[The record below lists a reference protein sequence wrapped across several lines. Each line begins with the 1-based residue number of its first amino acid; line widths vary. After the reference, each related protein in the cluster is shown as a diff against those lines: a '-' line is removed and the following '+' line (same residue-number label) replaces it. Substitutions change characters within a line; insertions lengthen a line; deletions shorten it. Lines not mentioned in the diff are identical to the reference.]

1 MSSLIAIDEKLFLF
15 LNGLHTPIVDTIM
28 VLFSAPLT
36 WLPLYFLLAYLV
48 YREGKFRRLLWYL
61 LCAGL
66 VVLLADRI
74 SVLCFKNVFQRL
86 RPCHNPALQ
95 GLVHLPRGH
104 CGGAYGFVSSHAANI
119 FGIAMLSIF
128 FIRRQWVLFMLLLW
142 AVAVG
147 YSRIYMGVHYP
158 GDVLCGAILGCGIAC
173 AVVVVV
179 RLLHRSRFP
188 KQWLLERIP

>member
-36 WLPLYFLLAYLV
+36 WLPLYCLLAYLV

-128 FIRRQWVLFMLLLW
+128 FIRRRWVLFMLLLW

-173 AVVVVV
+173 AVVVFV

>member
-128 FIRRQWVLFMLLLW
+128 FIRRRWVLFMLLLW

-173 AVVVVV
+173 AVVVFV